1 MGEEIS
7 SITFESLYD
16 MVRKEK
22 TTSEL
27 QKLHPDIYDQII
39 KYLKTKTE
47 TYRNAK
53 DNQNFNSAELDK
65 IKTQIINA
73 RKLVKEFYEK
83 RESKLLH
90 LAINKSRV
98 KNVDETALMKE
109 EKLLFDEATKMV
121 DRYRDE
127 ILLNL
132 INAKKP
138 FSEHPI
144 TEQEKHIKKEEPK
157 QETAQK
163 PQESPDDKIKI
174 RINSSIPKFVGTNLE
189 IYGPFEDGDIAIL
202 PRELAEV
209 IINRGRAEQINQS
222 QS

>member
-1 MGEEIS
+1 MGDEIS

-22 TTSEL
+22 TTPEL

-47 TYRNAK
+47 SYMNAK
-53 DNQNFNSAELDK
+53 DNPNFNSAELDK

-121 DRYRDE
+121 DRYRNG

-132 INAKKP
+132 VNAKKP

-144 TEQEKHIKKEEPK
+144 TEQEKHIEKEEPK
-157 QETAQK
+157 QEIEQK
-163 PQESPDDKIKI
+163 PQEKPDDLIKI
-174 RINSSIPKFVGTNLE
+174 RINSPIPKFVGTNLE
-189 IYGPFEDGDIAIL
+189 IYGPFEDGDVTIL

-209 IINRGRAEQINQS
+209 IINRGRAEQINQ
-222 QS
+222 